1 VRRRLR
7 SDQEAIGEPVD
18 VSLRVRY
25 AETDKM
31 GIVYHANYFV
41 WFEIG
46 RTELVRQRSIPYSEM
61 EQEEDC
67 HIVVA
72 NATCTF
78 RAPARYDDVLTVRT
92 RLRDVR
98 SRVIVFAYEVL
109 TEDGRLLAEGETT
122 HVVTD
127 GRGKP
132 RALPDHFRQAL
143 TAPTPF

>member
-1 VRRRLR
+1 VQRRRKAEEER
-7 SDQEAIGEPVD
+7 RGEPVD
-18 VSLRVRY
+18 VSIRVRY

-46 RTELVRQRSIPYSEM
+46 RTELVRQRSIPYSAM

-78 RAPARYDDVLTVRT
+78 RAPARYDDVLTIRT
-92 RLRDVR
+92 WLQAVR

-109 TEDGRLLAEGETT
+109 TEDGRLLAAGETT

-127 GRGKP
+127 GRGM
-132 RALPDHFRQAL
+132 
-143 TAPTPF
+143 TYW